1 MKKNFNNLNQKFV
14 SHSKLSWK
22 TMKSLFSSNGTYNA
36 NIKLTD
42 KDEIIQNDEEL
53 SKHVMLSDV
62 KNEIKDLNQNKAT
75 THNNI
80 PQKTLRLSSKVTANT

>member
-1 MKKNFNNLNQKFV
+1 
-14 SHSKLSWK
+14 
-22 TMKSLFSSNGTYNA
+22 MKSLFSSNGTYNA

-53 SKHVMLSDV
+53 SKHVMLSDI